1 MATEVLLYLVIV
13 LLIMQVVFIGIV
25 INLQMKHK
33 RMQAKYQIF
42 MRGKDGKSLE
52 KGFLEQFKTVEK
64 LERAVKQNT
73 RDIDTI
79 YKRMK
84 THYQKIGIVRY
95 DAFQEMGGNLSFV
108 LTMLDENN
116 NGWVFNAMHSREG
129 KEMAEIRSKNL
140 YFLDSQNEHRFS
152 HENPEVLKTYEEYLE
167 KPLSRMSHKLLHTD
181 HHGWDMPLAPKLKKR

>member
-52 KGFLEQFKTVEK
+52 KG
-64 LERAVKQNT
+64 
-73 RDIDTI
+73 
-79 YKRMK
+79 MK

-129 KEMAEIRSKNL
+129 CYTYIKEIIKGESYMEL
-140 YFLDSQNEHRFS
+140 G
-152 HENPEVLKTYEEYLE
+152 EEE
-167 KPLSRMSHKLLHTD
+167 RES
-181 HHGWDMPLAPKLKKR
+181 LKKAMKQ

>member
-1 MATEVLLYLVIV
+1 
-13 LLIMQVVFIGIV
+13 
-25 INLQMKHK
+25 
-33 RMQAKYQIF
+33 MQAKYQIF

-52 KGFLEQFKTVEK
+52 KGFLEQFKTVEQ
-64 LERAVKQNT
+64 LERAVKQNA
-73 RDIDTI
+73 RDVDTI

-129 KEMAEIRSKNL
+129 CYTYIKEIVKGESYMEL
-140 YFLDSQNEHRFS
+140 G
-152 HENPEVLKTYEEYLE
+152 EEE
-167 KPLSRMSHKLLHTD
+167 RES
-181 HHGWDMPLAPKLKKR
+181 LKKAMKQ

>member
-64 LERAVKQNT
+64 LNT

-129 KEMAEIRSKNL
+129 CYTYIKEIVKGESYMEL
-140 YFLDSQNEHRFS
+140 G
-152 HENPEVLKTYEEYLE
+152 EEE
-167 KPLSRMSHKLLHTD
+167 RES
-181 HHGWDMPLAPKLKKR
+181 LKKAMKQ

>member
-1 MATEVLLYLVIV
+1 MEEESRQKTDR
-13 LLIMQVVFIGIV
+13 
-25 INLQMKHK
+25 K
-33 RMQAKYQIF
+33 RMLGLLTVSCAATLCFAGLYVQE
-42 MRGKDGKSLE
+42 L
-52 KGFLEQFKTVEK
+52 KTVEK

-129 KEMAEIRSKNL
+129 CYTYIKEIVKGESYMEL
-140 YFLDSQNEHRFS
+140 G
-152 HENPEVLKTYEEYLE
+152 EEE
-167 KPLSRMSHKLLHTD
+167 RES
-181 HHGWDMPLAPKLKKR
+181 LKKAMKQ

>member
-1 MATEVLLYLVIV
+1 
-13 LLIMQVVFIGIV
+13 MQVVFIGIV

-33 RMQAKYQIF
+33 RMQEKYQIF

-129 KEMAEIRSKNL
+129 CYTYIKEIVKGESYMEL
-140 YFLDSQNEHRFS
+140 G
-152 HENPEVLKTYEEYLE
+152 EEE
-167 KPLSRMSHKLLHTD
+167 RES
-181 HHGWDMPLAPKLKKR
+181 LKKAMKQ

>member
-33 RMQAKYQIF
+33 RMQVKYQIF

-129 KEMAEIRSKNL
+129 CYTYIKEIVKGESYMEL
-140 YFLDSQNEHRFS
+140 G
-152 HENPEVLKTYEEYLE
+152 EEE
-167 KPLSRMSHKLLHTD
+167 RES
-181 HHGWDMPLAPKLKKR
+181 LKKAMKQ

>member
-1 MATEVLLYLVIV
+1 MATEVLLYLVLV

-33 RMQAKYQIF
+33 RMQEKYQIF

-79 YKRMK
+79 YKRKK
-84 THYQKIGIVRY
+84 TNNQKIGIVRY

-129 KEMAEIRSKNL
+129 CYTYIKEIVKGESYMEL
-140 YFLDSQNEHRFS
+140 G
-152 HENPEVLKTYEEYLE
+152 EEE
-167 KPLSRMSHKLLHTD
+167 RES
-181 HHGWDMPLAPKLKKR
+181 LKKAMKQ

>member
-13 LLIMQVVFIGIV
+13 LLIMQVVFIVIV

-33 RMQAKYQIF
+33 RMQEKYQIF

-129 KEMAEIRSKNL
+129 CYTYIKEIVKGESYMEL
-140 YFLDSQNEHRFS
+140 G
-152 HENPEVLKTYEEYLE
+152 EEE
-167 KPLSRMSHKLLHTD
+167 RES
-181 HHGWDMPLAPKLKKR
+181 LKKAMKQ

>member
-1 MATEVLLYLVIV
+1 MATEVLLYLVLV

-33 RMQAKYQIF
+33 RMQEKYQIF

-52 KGFLEQFKTVEK
+52 KGFLEQFKTVEQ
-64 LERAVKQNT
+64 LERAVKQNA

-129 KEMAEIRSKNL
+129 CYTYIKEIVKGESYMEL
-140 YFLDSQNEHRFS
+140 G
-152 HENPEVLKTYEEYLE
+152 EEE
-167 KPLSRMSHKLLHTD
+167 RES
-181 HHGWDMPLAPKLKKR
+181 LKKAMKQ

>member
-1 MATEVLLYLVIV
+1 MATEVLLYLVLV

-33 RMQAKYQIF
+33 RMQEKYQIF

-95 DAFQEMGGNLSFV
+95 DAFQEMEGNLSFV

-129 KEMAEIRSKNL
+129 CYTYIKEIVKGESYMEL
-140 YFLDSQNEHRFS
+140 G
-152 HENPEVLKTYEEYLE
+152 EEE
-167 KPLSRMSHKLLHTD
+167 RES
-181 HHGWDMPLAPKLKKR
+181 LKKAMKQ

>member
-64 LERAVKQNT
+64 QNT

-129 KEMAEIRSKNL
+129 CYTYIKEIVKGESYMEL
-140 YFLDSQNEHRFS
+140 G
-152 HENPEVLKTYEEYLE
+152 EEE
-167 KPLSRMSHKLLHTD
+167 RES
-181 HHGWDMPLAPKLKKR
+181 LKKAMKQ

>member
-1 MATEVLLYLVIV
+1 MATEVLLYLVLV
-13 LLIMQVVFIGIV
+13 LLIMQVVFTGIV

-95 DAFQEMGGNLSFV
+95 DAFQEMGGDLSFV

-116 NGWVFNAMHSREG
+116 SGWILNAIHSREG
-129 KEMAEIRSKNL
+129 CYTYIKEIIKGECDMELGR
-140 YFLDSQNEHRFS
+140 
-152 HENPEVLKTYEEYLE
+152 EERE
-167 KPLSRMSHKLLHTD
+167 S
-181 HHGWDMPLAPKLKKR
+181 LKKAMKQ

>member
-116 NGWVFNAMHSREG
+116 NGWV
-129 KEMAEIRSKNL
+129 L
-140 YFLDSQNEHRFS
+140 YLYKGNCKRRKLYGTRRRRKRVFEKSNEA
-152 HENPEVLKTYEEYLE
+152 VIYTV
-167 KPLSRMSHKLLHTD
+167 
-181 HHGWDMPLAPKLKKR
+181 

>member
-1 MATEVLLYLVIV
+1 MVTEVLLYLVLV

-33 RMQAKYQIF
+33 RMQEKYQIF

-129 KEMAEIRSKNL
+129 CYTYIKEIIKGESYMEL
-140 YFLDSQNEHRFS
+140 G
-152 HENPEVLKTYEEYLE
+152 EEE
-167 KPLSRMSHKLLHTD
+167 RES
-181 HHGWDMPLAPKLKKR
+181 LKKAIKQ

>member
-42 MRGKDGKSLE
+42 MRGKDAKSLE

-129 KEMAEIRSKNL
+129 CYTYIKEIVKGESYMEL
-140 YFLDSQNEHRFS
+140 G
-152 HENPEVLKTYEEYLE
+152 EEE
-167 KPLSRMSHKLLHTD
+167 RES
-181 HHGWDMPLAPKLKKR
+181 LKKAMKQ

>member
-33 RMQAKYQIF
+33 RMQATYQIF

-129 KEMAEIRSKNL
+129 CYTYIKEIVKGESYMEL
-140 YFLDSQNEHRFS
+140 G
-152 HENPEVLKTYEEYLE
+152 EEE
-167 KPLSRMSHKLLHTD
+167 RES
-181 HHGWDMPLAPKLKKR
+181 LKKAMKQ

>member
-84 THYQKIGIVRY
+84 THYQKIG
-95 DAFQEMGGNLSFV
+95 NLSFV

-129 KEMAEIRSKNL
+129 CYTYIKEIVKGESYMEL
-140 YFLDSQNEHRFS
+140 G
-152 HENPEVLKTYEEYLE
+152 EEE
-167 KPLSRMSHKLLHTD
+167 RES
-181 HHGWDMPLAPKLKKR
+181 LKKAMKQ

>member
-79 YKRMK
+79 YK
-84 THYQKIGIVRY
+84 GIVRY

-129 KEMAEIRSKNL
+129 CYTYIKEIVKGESYMEL
-140 YFLDSQNEHRFS
+140 G
-152 HENPEVLKTYEEYLE
+152 EEE
-167 KPLSRMSHKLLHTD
+167 RES
-181 HHGWDMPLAPKLKKR
+181 LKKAMKQ

>member
-1 MATEVLLYLVIV
+1 MATEVLLYLVLV

-33 RMQAKYQIF
+33 RMQEKYQIF
-42 MRGKDGKSLE
+42 MRGKDGKSVE

-129 KEMAEIRSKNL
+129 CYTYIKEIVKGESYMEL
-140 YFLDSQNEHRFS
+140 G
-152 HENPEVLKTYEEYLE
+152 EEE
-167 KPLSRMSHKLLHTD
+167 RES
-181 HHGWDMPLAPKLKKR
+181 LKKAMKQ